1 MLTQVWVREGYLVYR
16 QVPDDDPAH
25 YEFLWGP
32 QGYVETSKF
41 KDLEYLD
48 RVG

>member
-1 MLTQVWVREGYLVYR
+1 MWVQEGYLVNR
-16 QVPDDDPAH
+16 KVPDEDPAC

>member
-1 MLTQVWVREGYLVYR
+1 MWVREGYLVYR
-16 QVPDDDPAH
+16 QVPDDDPAC
-25 YEFLWGP
+25 YELLWGP
-32 QGYVETSKF
+32 QGSVETSKF